1 MNQPISSFVSE
12 GNVRAYSVKKSHE
25 YKLLKENIK
34 KIGIKTPI
42 TYRVNDDGK
51 NVIINGHQRF
61 EIAKS
66 LGFKDIPAFEMN
78 GVDDVTAQ
86 IATNLFTVPMN
97 HMDGAKAIM
106 DLHKN
111 GVTPTKKDLSTLFGK
126 NNNWI
131 NVSLALTNVSPLLSS
146 YIKTEREG
154 FAHGVAEELQSISQ
168 SNIESQE
175 RAMFKIL
182 HRDND
187 LEMSSYKDMNQK
199 WFNEEVN
206 DFGWGDDT
214 FANFINKVAN
224 TLMDDETRF
233 QSICNI
239 VGEDTFREHEK
250 EMGVEYEYQE
260 GLFAEYNDNQWCKDE
275 EFLYSLFYTHTDIG
289 TYLFNIKLPIRNHGW
304 WGNELKN
311 KKFNFDF
318 ANKLSTFKKNI
329 AKESEV
335 KFSQIELLAW
345 DGNIF
350 NPYVEYKVLSENET
364 SEQSSKQEV
373 KEPNFSL
380 LYNKLNKVVAPVVDS
395 YMKTDVRAQIEN
407 QDKNGLYIT
416 LKWLLDVNVSHSI
429 HHLHIEKDDDNASL
443 LRKCLYDWYDY
454 NYDNADF
461 NQIASLCKEL
471 KLDSLELVVKFRYQN
486 NIDFRKEYLS
496 CFPVSVLKEKLP
508 DFKGTKS
515 ELVTKL
521 AEKSTAKPLMFDY
534 CMTNNGSGGDSLSSY
549 LHNK

>member
-1 MNQPISSFVSE
+1 MNQPVSSFVSE

-66 LGFKDIPAFEMN
+66 LGFEDIPAFEMN

-154 FAHGVAEELQSISQ
+154 FAQGVTEELQSISQ

-175 RAMFKIL
+175 RAMFQIL

-199 WFNEEVN
+199 WFNEEVD

-214 FANFINKVAN
+214 FANFLNKVAN
-224 TLMDDETRF
+224 TLMDDGTRF
-233 QSICNI
+233 ESICNI
-239 VGEDTFREHEK
+239 VGEDTFREYEK
-250 EMGVEYEYQE
+250 EMGVEYEYQD

-275 EFLYSLFYTHTDIG
+275 EFLYNLFYTHTDIG
-289 TYLFNIKLPIRNHGW
+289 AYLFNIELPIRNHGW
-304 WGNELKN
+304 WGNELQN
-311 KKFNFDF
+311 RKFNFNF

-329 AKESEV
+329 ANDSEV

-345 DGNIF
+345 DGNIL

-364 SEQSSKQEV
+364 SKQSSKKEV

-395 YMKTDVRAQIEN
+395 YMKTDVRAQLDEQN
-407 QDKNGLYIT
+407 ENGLYIA
-416 LKWLLDVNVSHSI
+416 LKWLLDVNTSHSI
-429 HHLHIEKDDDNASL
+429 RYAHMKKDDDNASL
-443 LRKCLYDWYDY
+443 LRRCLYHWYDVY
-454 NYDNADF
+454 YAYADF

-471 KLDSLELVVKFRYQN
+471 NLDSLDTVVKLRYKEN
-486 NIDFRKEYLS
+486 ADFRKEYLS

-521 AEKSTAKPLMFDY
+521 AEKSTTKPLMFDY
-534 CMTNNGSGGDSLSSY
+534 CMTNNGSGGDSLGSY
-549 LHNK
+549 LPKD